1 MVTPVILNL
10 TVMGRHDEYGNKL
23 KVTKSPAELL
33 TDKDTHIESIQM
45 RASNILIDVKEQDNT
60 VNSVNVPYGFVGWMI
75 EQYNT
80 QAYKQGDKPVSELDY
95 KQMLEILSNTT
106 LETGKFETM
115 PKRAQQKNQ
124 TAISRIRFDIE
135 PALNELA
142 RVREPE
148 KYVNP
153 TYVQGELHLP
163 DTSGIKLNTAD
174 DDMQMN

>member
-10 TVMGRHDEYGNKL
+10 TIMGRHDEYGNKL

-33 TDKDTHIESIQM
+33 TDKNTHIESIQM
-45 RASNILIDVKEQDNT
+45 RASNILIDIKDQDDT
-60 VNSVNVPYGFVGWMI
+60 VSSVNVPYGFVGWMI

-80 QAYKQGDKPVSELDY
+80 QAEKQNNKPVSELDY
-95 KQMLEILSNTT
+95 KQMLEVLGNTT

-115 PKRAQQKNQ
+115 PKRPQQKNQ

-135 PALNELA
+135 PALDELA

-153 TYVQGELHLP
+153 EYIQGELHLP
-163 DTSGIKLNTAD
+163 DTSDIKMNTAD
-174 DDMQMN
+174 DGMQMN